1 MTPRFVVSQP
11 PECVMKIGL
20 ALYPRHLPYRP
31 EPLEELYGSFLDNA
45 VYAEELGY
53 SHVWMGE
60 HHFSPDAWPPSTL
73 VLLTHV
79 AARTSRIRLG
89 TGMLLMPFHHPLR
102 VAEDAIVL
110 DVLSHGRLDLGFS
123 VGSAFH
129 EYRTFNVPMS
139 ERLGRTQEGVEVVRR
154 CFTEDRFDHHGKY
167 YDFPDVRMEWYRPVQ
182 RPHPPIWIG
191 AFGPKAFAWAGRN
204 GYHINLGYTPLY
216 EQVYLPA
223 LEAAGHDPR
232 QAMLNQLVYCHVAPT
247 RTQAWDE
254 AEEGFRWVIEYY
266 QTMTGAPGISDAGPL
281 PPGTLPPLGEFRN
294 TPGIGFGGKFIVGTP
309 DDLTRHLEQVAKT
322 PATHVALAL
331 GVAGMS
337 KEQMRRSMEL
347 IAERVLPR
355 FHDT

>member
-1 MTPRFVVSQP
+1 
-11 PECVMKIGL
+11 MKIGL

-191 AFGPKAFAWAGRN
+191 AFGPKALAWAGRN

-223 LEAAGHDPR
+223 LEAGRRARSPAGDAQPARLLPR
-232 QAMLNQLVYCHVAPT
+232 RAHSH
-247 RTQAWDE
+247 
-254 AEEGFRWVIEYY
+254 
-266 QTMTGAPGISDAGPL
+266 TGVGRGRGRI
-281 PPGTLPPLGEFRN
+281 PLG
-294 TPGIGFGGKFIVGTP
+294 
-309 DDLTRHLEQVAKT
+309 H
-322 PATHVALAL
+322 
-331 GVAGMS
+331 
-337 KEQMRRSMEL
+337 
-347 IAERVLPR
+347 RVLPD
-355 FHDT
+355 HDRCPRHLGCRAAAPGHPPTAG